1 MALNIEMNDVYGP
14 SSDIVAREIDGEVL
28 IIPLI
33 SGMGDIED
41 ELYSLNETGK
51 VIWKLL
57 DGERSVQQIIDQLI
71 AGHDGD
77 PALIKED
84 VFGLLQEFG
93 KRKFLVKK
101 TG

>member
-1 MALNIEMNDVYGP
+1 MKLHITMNDVYGP

-57 DGERSVQQIIDQLI
+57 DGERSVRQIIDQLI

-77 PALIKED
+77 PAVIKED
-84 VFGLLQEFG
+84 VLGLLQEFG